1 MNYPFPFWCCQGYIV
16 GCITNAF
23 FASFLPSNTMT
34 SLCSHQFKNLKHCVK
49 PAIIGIFCATHTKKT
64 NAPLPADAILLFTDS
79 AKGGGRETNDKK
91 NKEREQLLGSLL
103 TNTVHDTHEVHG
115 PAWRAL
121 RAQWESALLRGHE
134 GASSVS
140 VEAKGGRGFNYD
152 FEASY
157 IDSTTAKIEFKFG
170 GTTVS
175 SLPEFFNPAA
185 DKPFHSRLYADFFY
199 DGDYLDTICDL
210 YGIPR
215 TEKPTKAE
223 YLAAVYNNTSKLPF
237 FARLK
242 AAEEAEG
249 GKTKKVRPLYNAKAA
264 ISHKSI
270 QAFLMAYKDTT
281 DLAALTAEFQRS
293 QADKQFLLYSG
304 GAFHHDR
311 LLPGELVA
319 ESVRGVEG
327 DYLVIQTAVPTT
339 SIRMLLRWK
348 NHQGILFPAWQI
360 SLVRGTPAAP
370 TPAPSC

>member
-1 MNYPFPFWCCQGYIV
+1 VPVP
-16 GCITNAF
+16 
-23 FASFLPSNTMT
+23 
-34 SLCSHQFKNLKHCVK
+34 
-49 PAIIGIFCATHTKKT
+49 
-64 NAPLPADAILLFTDS
+64 PLPADAILLFTDS
-79 AKGGGRETNDKK
+79 AAGGGRETNDKK
-91 NKEREQLLGSLL
+91 NKDREQLLGSLL
-103 TNTVHDTHEVHG
+103 TNTVHDADAVHG
-115 PAWRAL
+115 PAWHRL
-121 RAQWESALLRGHE
+121 REQWSAALLRCGPSVDGAPE
-134 GASSVS
+134 GTPEGTLAAI
-140 VEAKGGRGFNYD
+140 EAKGGRGFNYD

-157 IDSTTAKIEFKFG
+157 IGSTSSAKIEFKFG

-199 DGDYLDTICDL
+199 DGDSLDKICDL

-215 TEKPTKAE
+215 SEKPSKAE
-223 YLAAVYNNTSKLPF
+223 YLKAIHANSSKLPF

-242 AAEEAEG
+242 AAEEAEVAVVEEG
-249 GKTKKVRPLYNAKAA
+249 TKKKVRPLYDAKAA
-264 ISHKSI
+264 ISHASI
-270 QAFLMAYKDTT
+270 QAFLVAYQHTT

-319 ESVRGVEG
+319 ESVKGVEG

-339 SIRMLLRWK
+339 TIKMLLRWK

-360 SLVRGTPAAP
+360 SLVRGSP
-370 TPAPSC
+370 

>member
-1 MNYPFPFWCCQGYIV
+1 M
-16 GCITNAF
+16 
-23 FASFLPSNTMT
+23 ASS
-34 SLCSHQFKNLKHCVK
+34 CSHVFKNLKPCVK
-49 PAIIGIFCATHTKKT
+49 PATDGAYCSTHAKQHKSPPT
-64 NAPLPADAILLFTDS
+64 PLPADAVLLFTDS
-79 AKGGGRETNDKK
+79 AAGGGRETNDKK
-91 NKEREQLLGSLL
+91 NKDREQLLGSLL
-103 TNTVHDTHEVHG
+103 TNTVHDADAVHG
-115 PAWRAL
+115 PAWQTL
-121 RAQWESALLRGHE
+121 RAQWEAALLRCVPVGVPV
-134 GASSVS
+134 AAVS

-157 IDSTTAKIEFKFG
+157 IGSTSVKIEFKFG

-199 DGDYLDTICDL
+199 DGDSLDKICDL

-215 TEKPTKAE
+215 TEKPSKAE
-223 YLAAVYNNTSKLPF
+223 YLKAIHANSSKLPF

-242 AAEEAEG
+242 AAEEAEVVVVEEG
-249 GKTKKVRPLYNAKAA
+249 TKKKVRPLYDAKAA
-264 ISHKSI
+264 ISHASI
-270 QAFLMAYKDTT
+270 QAFLAAYQHTT

-319 ESVRGVEG
+319 ESVKGVEG

-339 SIRMLLRWK
+339 TIRMLLRWK

-360 SLVRGTPAAP
+360 SLVRGPSAVASVDKAKAGEGAP
-370 TPAPSC
+370 

>member
-1 MNYPFPFWCCQGYIV
+1 VPV
-16 GCITNAF
+16 T
-23 FASFLPSNTMT
+23 
-34 SLCSHQFKNLKHCVK
+34 
-49 PAIIGIFCATHTKKT
+49 
-64 NAPLPADAILLFTDS
+64 PLPAKAILLFTDS
-79 AKGGGRETNDKK
+79 AAGGGRETNDKK
-91 NKEREQLLGSLL
+91 NKDREQLLGSLL
-103 TNTVHDTHEVHG
+103 TNTFHDADAVHG
-115 PAWRAL
+115 PAWQTL
-121 RAQWESALLRGHE
+121 RAQWEAALLRCGPSV
-134 GASSVS
+134 GTPVGVPVVS

-157 IDSTTAKIEFKFG
+157 IGSAASAKIEFKFG

-199 DGDYLDTICDL
+199 DGDSLDTICDL
-210 YGIPR
+210 YEIPR
-215 TEKPTKAE
+215 SEKPTKDE
-223 YLAAVYNNTSKLPF
+223 YLKAIHASCSKLPF

-242 AAEEAEG
+242 AAEEAEIAVEVPVG
-249 GKTKKVRPLYNAKAA
+249 ALEDGKKKKVRPLYDAKAA

-270 QAFLMAYKDTT
+270 QAFLKEYQHTT

-319 ESVRGVEG
+319 DSVKGVVG

-339 SIRMLLRWK
+339 TIKMLLRWK

-360 SLVRGTPAAP
+360 SLVRETPAAP
-370 TPAPSC
+370 TPTPSC